1 MSRLSYI
8 LTIIA
13 VLLPGLTYSR
23 ELPENCHAVD
33 SLRAELRDARTA
45 SDSTSTLCNL
55 YDILPREQ
63 STAIGDTL
71 YHTAMRAGDQ
81 RTALDVIRNQAN
93 RRMRESDE
101 LERLTQWALACAD
114 SNDRRETLT
123 FIRLMDNMRRA
134 RYSDSVERANSLQ
147 EYLEEIESAPAT
159 DLYDHIALTHGV
171 CLLLSDDTSSDILA
185 AYMDSLDRMINRL
198 PPTAYSLRN
207 AYNVHAATIFASS
220 RPEKSDRKSVV

>member
-23 ELPENCHAVD
+23 ELPESCHAVD

-45 SDSTSTLCNL
+45 SDSTGTLCNL

-101 LERLTQWALACAD
+101 LERLTQ
-114 SNDRRETLT
+114 
-123 FIRLMDNMRRA
+123 
-134 RYSDSVERANSLQ
+134 
-147 EYLEEIESAPAT
+147 
-159 DLYDHIALTHGV
+159 
-171 CLLLSDDTSSDILA
+171 
-185 AYMDSLDRMINRL
+185 
-198 PPTAYSLRN
+198 
-207 AYNVHAATIFASS
+207 
-220 RPEKSDRKSVV
+220 

>member
-8 LTIIA
+8 LTIIT

-23 ELPENCHAVD
+23 ELSEHCHAVD
-33 SLRAELRDARTA
+33 SLRAELRAARTA
-45 SDSTSTLCNL
+45 SDSTVILCNL

-81 RTALDVIRNQAN
+81 RTALDIIRNQAN
-93 RRMRESDE
+93 RRIRESDK
-101 LERLTQWALACAD
+101 LEQLTQWALACANG
-114 SNDRRETLT
+114 NDRRETLT

-147 EYLEEIESAPAT
+147 AYLEEIESVPGT
-159 DLYDHIALTHGV
+159 NLYDHIALTHGV

-185 AYMDSLDRMINRL
+185 TYMDSLDRMINRL
-198 PPTAYSLRN
+198 QIGRAH
-207 AYNVHAATIFASS
+207 V
-220 RPEKSDRKSVV
+220 